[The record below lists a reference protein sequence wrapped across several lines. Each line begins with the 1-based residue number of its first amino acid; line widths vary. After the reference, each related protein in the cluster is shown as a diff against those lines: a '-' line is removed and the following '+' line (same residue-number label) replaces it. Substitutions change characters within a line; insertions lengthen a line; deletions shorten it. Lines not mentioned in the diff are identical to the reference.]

1 MQAQIKKRSLL
12 TLTCLLR
19 FNKFFLECSHL
30 SLKIVTI
37 KSHYWVTWG
46 HWSLVANAT
55 RDQWP
60 QVTHQWLYIV
70 TIFRDKWLHSSKNL
84 LNPRSAALRLINN
97 QYFTKTF
104 LILNARHVTLRYFA
118 LITFFR
124 KIIAFQRLELSKHLI
139 TQANYNKARVL
150 LRTNPPQGDN
160 TGTLKRSSYNRH
172 LTEKRTKNK

>member
-1 MQAQIKKRSLL
+1 MGGGNTANWAIETLVKSWIWKLYLYIKDRRSCIKSTKPVLNMHAQIKKRSLL
-12 TLTCLLR
+12 CLTCLLR
-19 FNKFFLECSHL
+19 FNKFFLEFSHL

-60 QVTHQWLYIV
+60 QVTHLWLYII

-97 QYFTKTF
+97 HTSRKWALQSQTVQCIFWSYFSGK
-104 LILNARHVTLRYFA
+104 
-118 LITFFR
+118 
-124 KIIAFQRLELSKHLI
+124 
-139 TQANYNKARVL
+139 
-150 LRTNPPQGDN
+150 
-160 TGTLKRSSYNRH
+160 
-172 LTEKRTKNK
+172 